1 MSFWVNTHI
10 VQRNYFNWI
19 CSTSINSCLVPKVFI
34 LNSVPDTL
42 LIRNNA
48 IHISHVFLMKLNL
61 EECGLWW
68 EAAMICEVCAQ
79 RKTTGG
85 WDPAG
90 AYPPFPSAA
99 TTLQTCSGHLQQVP
113 IPFSSL
119 SHLDMCFKCQFLIN
133 MHEVFA
139 FGSYNIYGQKSTWF
153 PGFQAKPSPIGATPN
168 TWVPAHF
175 ELI

>member
-1 MSFWVNTHI
+1 M
-10 VQRNYFNWI
+10 
-19 CSTSINSCLVPKVFI
+19 FI
-34 LNSVPDTL
+34 LNSIPDTL

-61 EECGLWW
+61 EECGLLVRSCNDLWG
-68 EAAMICEVCAQ
+68 VCT

-90 AYPPFPSAA
+90 AYPPFSSPAA
-99 TTLQTCSGHLQQVP
+99 MLQTCSGHLQQVP
-113 IPFSSL
+113 TPLFIL
-119 SHLDMCFKCQFLIN
+119 SHVDICFKCRFLIN

-153 PGFQAKPSPIGATPN
+153 PGFQAKPSPIGATSN